1 MSRQCRWCVREARV
15 RTKRASSTRGAIGCS
30 QAEHRAVVVRVRLDS
45 AVVRVR
51 EDDLGERIDDRG
63 AQVHAA
69 AIKVVVIDLALGHA

>member
-1 MSRQCRWCVREARV
+1 
-15 RTKRASSTRGAIGCS
+15 
-30 QAEHRAVVVRVRLDS
+30 VRVRLDS

-69 AIKVVVIDLALGHA
+69 AIKVVVVDLALGHA